1 MSDDAVNESR
11 ADWRGSDDKKPP
23 IMGKQQPIRSYMED
37 VAKWASRKEVSD
49 EKCGALMLTRG
60 LSKCPRLMDLGKKLP
75 RNKLRHSDGLRF
87 LFDFLQKETG
97 AADMSMKVR
106 RFAELVRDRRKVG
119 MPVGTYMEA
128 FEAKLREIRKD
139 GFVEVDE
146 KLAGTLL
153 IIGLELTNQE
163 LSELMTAIDAQK
175 GYEAFCIHK
184 VMDAAKR
191 VVFPPLGRG
200 GGKPGPPQWVYYGA
214 DWGSQ
219 DWNWEGA
226 RANWTDDCGG
236 AHGEGGDSWDDS
248 YGAYLGY
255 TQCKECPKYPFTDG
269 KGKGKERGKEGHKK
283 EGEISGKSKGK
294 GIGEGK
300 KTRNP
305 QTTHFAKE
313 KVEEAAFTAFTA
325 QDIHL
330 GGAGSPLSLQDI
342 GSHEGNKWRNG
353 CGNGRPSPVV
363 SEESGREHGGTF
375 GVGGADVE
383 NEVREHTCG
392 KGCPSPA

>member
-75 RNKLRHSDGLRF
+75 RSKLRHS
-87 LFDFLQKETG
+87 EA

-184 VMDAAKR
+184 VMDAARR
-191 VVFPPLGRG
+191 VVFPPHGWG

-219 DWNWEGA
+219 DWNW
-226 RANWTDDCGG
+226 GG
-236 AHGEGGDSWDDS
+236 IGRTGRTIAAAPTE
-248 YGAYLGY
+248 
-255 TQCKECPKYPFTDG
+255 
-269 KGKGKERGKEGHKK
+269 KEGIP
-283 EGEISGKSKGK
+283 GT
-294 GIGEGK
+294 
-300 KTRNP
+300 TRMERTLDTPNA
-305 QTTHFAKE
+305 TR
-313 KVEEAAFTAFTA
+313 V
-325 QDIHL
+325 L
-330 GGAGSPLSLQDI
+330 GGGAGVTSVRSIPSRM
-342 GSHEGNKWRNG
+342 GKEKERN
-353 CGNGRPSPVV
+353 
-363 SEESGREHGGTF
+363 
-375 GVGGADVE
+375 A
-383 NEVREHTCG
+383 G
-392 KGCPSPA
+392 KKEIRRKGK